1 MKRSFLVAML
11 FVNSLVF
18 SFLLSAQEPD
28 WWQNAHR
35 DDEFYMYERGS
46 AANAATEQNAI
57 LEATLA
63 AKNMLMQ
70 RIGIVPALTAA
81 GISATAE
88 YAIVNFETTGNA
100 TEKKGKIWNAWILI
114 RYPQKEKTILLDR
127 WNASIASFQQLR
139 KDEKKIPVQF
149 GLSIRTNCMKTQFR
163 EGEAII
169 FTVTAEKDCY
179 LVLLDHMSDGT
190 TVILFP
196 NRFHPDSFVKK
207 EQEIR
212 IPSPDNP
219 TFNLIVTPP
228 FGDERVEAIAATKKT
243 SLHATLSALAHTL
256 SISQDAA
263 VMSRGIAVQGIG
275 EAIDATPGTDVQWS
289 RADIVISS
297 FAK

>member
-1 MKRSFLVAML
+1 MKRPALVATIL
-11 FVNSLVF
+11 IF
-18 SFLLSAQEPD
+18 SFIFSFILSAQEPG

-81 GISATAE
+81 GINATAE
-88 YAIVNFETTGNA
+88 YAIVNFETTVNA
-100 TEKKGKIWNAWILI
+100 TEKKGKVWNAWVLV

-127 WNASIASFQQLR
+127 WNASIASLQQLR
-139 KDEKKIPVQF
+139 KDEKKIPIQF
-149 GLSIRTNCMKTQFR
+149 GLSIRTNGMKTQFR
-163 EGEAII
+163 QGEAII

-179 LVLLDHMSDGT
+179 LVLLDHMSDGS
-190 TVILFP
+190 TVVLFP

-207 EQEIR
+207 GQEVR

-228 FGDERVEAIAATKKT
+228 YGDERIEAIAATKKT
-243 SLHATLSALAHTL
+243 SLHATFSALAQEL
-256 SISQDAA
+256 AISQDVA

-275 EAIDATPGTDVQWS
+275 AAIDATPGTDVQWS